1 MVETFGTGKIADEQL
16 TTLVQKQF
24 DLTPYG
30 IIQRLDLR
38 KPIYKNTASYGHFGR
53 NEQGFTWELTDYTD
67 LLRSEA
73 GL

>member
-1 MVETFGTGKIADEQL
+1 MVEAFGTGKIADEQL

-30 IIQRLDLR
+30 IIKRLDLR